1 MLTDKLPKRFFTA
14 FHFVQNDVIRI
25 NCQLTIILSIF
36 LFTLTN
42 VNAQSIP
49 EHISYTRIYDFVDE
63 LAMDGIVDINSAIK
77 PYNRNTIASALRQAQ
92 QKDSLLFK
100 RQKKDLNFFI
110 SEFAN
115 ELDTMPKAYVHWT
128 NKKTF
133 DLSLLQPQFLYNNR
147 KFKAQLRP
155 IIGMDLYYNS
165 NGLIMK
171 RWYGVDL
178 QMDIISHISI
188 WGSIRD
194 NSFNG
199 NFLNKKIY
207 TDVYKR
213 IHAAKMS
220 QPDYL
225 YNLPGCA
232 YKEANY
238 GGDYSDVRGGIRAYA
253 WFGSIGF
260 MKDNISWGDTYN
272 CSNII
277 SSRAP
282 SFPMITLN
290 LTPCKWF
297 EFNYIHGFLI
307 SNVIDSTRWYY
318 EEYYNAEGGKKH
330 YRPMNKYI
338 AANMF
343 TFKPVKG
350 LYIAFGNSI
359 IYSGDFQPIFLIPFA
374 FFKSLDHL
382 MTKAAGG
389 SGVENQNSQVFFN
402 ISTRNIP
409 HTHIYGSVFIDE
421 FSISRWRKDNPQ
433 QNPVSFKL
441 GATVSNWPLKNVQV
455 GFEYTRSNII
465 CYKHSIQSLT
475 WASNS
480 YNLGHYLGDNS
491 QQFYAFINY
500 KPIRSLNLNL
510 SYTKDQ
516 KGNDYNYERRNISQ
530 IISQPVLKDIV
541 WENDIVSFKALY
553 EVWPNAYAMLNVDW
567 NYARGHNPTSA
578 AIEGENRMD
587 ATGYLNK
594 YTPDFYKGSN
604 ISLMVGFSIGF

>member
-1 MLTDKLPKRFFTA
+1 
-14 FHFVQNDVIRI
+14 
-25 NCQLTIILSIF
+25 
-36 LFTLTN
+36 
-42 VNAQSIP
+42 
-49 EHISYTRIYDFVDE
+49 
-63 LAMDGIVDINSAIK
+63 
-77 PYNRNTIASALRQAQ
+77 
-92 QKDSLLFK
+92 
-100 RQKKDLNFFI
+100 
-110 SEFAN
+110 
-115 ELDTMPKAYVHWT
+115 
-128 NKKTF
+128 
-133 DLSLLQPQFLYNNR
+133 
-147 KFKAQLRP
+147 
-155 IIGMDLYYNS
+155 
-165 NGLIMK
+165 
-171 RWYGVDL
+171 
-178 QMDIISHISI
+178 
-188 WGSIRD
+188 
-194 NSFNG
+194 
-199 NFLNKKIY
+199 
-207 TDVYKR
+207 
-213 IHAAKMS
+213 
-220 QPDYL
+220 
-225 YNLPGCA
+225 
-232 YKEANY
+232 
-238 GGDYSDVRGGIRAYA
+238 
-253 WFGSIGF
+253 
-260 MKDNISWGDTYN
+260 
-272 CSNII
+272 
-277 SSRAP
+277 
-282 SFPMITLN
+282 MITLN

-307 SNVIDSTRWYY
+307 SNVIDSTKWYY

-330 YRPMNKYI
+330 YRPMNKYL

-402 ISTRNIP
+402 VSTRNIP
-409 HTHIYGSVFIDE
+409 HTHIYASVYIDE
-421 FSISRWRKDNPQ
+421 FSISRWKKDNPQ
-433 QNPVSFKL
+433 QNPVSYKI

-553 EVWPNAYAMLNVDW
+553 EVWPNAYAVLNVDW

-578 AIEGENRMD
+578 VIEGENRMD

>member
-1 MLTDKLPKRFFTA
+1 
-14 FHFVQNDVIRI
+14 
-25 NCQLTIILSIF
+25 
-36 LFTLTN
+36 
-42 VNAQSIP
+42 
-49 EHISYTRIYDFVDE
+49 
-63 LAMDGIVDINSAIK
+63 
-77 PYNRNTIASALRQAQ
+77 
-92 QKDSLLFK
+92 
-100 RQKKDLNFFI
+100 
-110 SEFAN
+110 
-115 ELDTMPKAYVHWT
+115 
-128 NKKTF
+128 
-133 DLSLLQPQFLYNNR
+133 
-147 KFKAQLRP
+147 
-155 IIGMDLYYNS
+155 
-165 NGLIMK
+165 MK

>member
-1 MLTDKLPKRFFTA
+1 MYKSMLTNRFFTA
-14 FHFVQNDVIRI
+14 FHFVQNDVVKVIF
-25 NCQLTIILSIF
+25 CIILFVVS
-36 LFTLTN
+36 LK
-42 VNAQSIP
+42 VNSQSIP
-49 EHISYTRIYDFVDE
+49 EHVSYTRIYDFVDE
-63 LAMDGIVDINSAIK
+63 LANDGIVDINSAIK

-133 DLSLLQPQFLYNNR
+133 DLSLLQPQFLFNNR
-147 KFKAQLRP
+147 KFKFQLRP

-171 RWYGVDL
+171 RWYGVDI
-178 QMDIISHISI
+178 QMDIVNHVSV

-199 NFLNKKIY
+199 NYLNKNIY
-207 TDVYKR
+207 NDIYKR
-213 IHAAKMS
+213 IHAAQMS
-220 QPDYL
+220 QPNYL

-272 CSNII
+272 CSNNII
-277 SSRAP
+277 SSRVP

-307 SNVIDSTRWYY
+307 SNVIDSTKWYY

-330 YRPMNKYI
+330 YRPMNKYL

-402 ISTRNIP
+402 VSTRNIP
-409 HTHIYGSVFIDE
+409 HTHIYASVYIDE
-421 FSISRWRKDNPQ
+421 FSISRWKKDNPQ

-553 EVWPNAYAMLNVDW
+553 EVWPNAYAVLNVDW

-578 AIEGENRMD
+578 VIEGENRMD